1 MRQLKSE
8 RRVRRLIDRTTE
20 TSRGGERESEREK

>member
-20 TSRGGERESEREK
+20 TSRGGRESQREK